1 MQHNFMKCLQMASA
15 LKATTHYQLTA
26 LVFVVAITGLSQCK
40 ACHAHMLISLHTH
53 SFTHG
58 HSCKQLLP
66 NATNFYF
73 SLSFHFPFHSY
84 FFRLLRNCK
93 NKEEEENSAGCVRSS
108 VWRWRFKLKISK
120 QAKDATKLYMCICMC
135 GVKLRP
141 ARCS

>member
-1 MQHNFMKCLQMASA
+1 MKWLQMAFA

-26 LVFVVAITGLSQCK
+26 VVFVVAIAGLSQCK

-58 HSCKQLLP
+58 HNCKQLLP

-84 FFRLLRNCK
+84 FFRHLRNCK
-93 NKEEEENSAGCVRSS
+93 NKEEDENSAGCVRSS